1 MPHVHSMT
9 VFNVDRIEVAFDVAC
24 NAYAIKL
31 ITEDSERTT
40 QIHVWRESAGG
51 ERPEL
56 IVEGVKQESA
66 T

>member
-1 MPHVHSMT
+1 MPHLHSMT

-24 NAYAIKL
+24 NAYAINL
-31 ITEDSERTT
+31 ITDGSERTT

-56 IVEGVKQESA
+56 IVRGDISESQS
-66 T
+66 